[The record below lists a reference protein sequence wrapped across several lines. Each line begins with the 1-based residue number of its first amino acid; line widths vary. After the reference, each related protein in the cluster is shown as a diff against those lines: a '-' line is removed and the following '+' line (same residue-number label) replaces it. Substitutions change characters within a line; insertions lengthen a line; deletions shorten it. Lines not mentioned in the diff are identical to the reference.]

1 MRDGWAEV
9 RLGDVLVLD
18 NSKLGEHDEE
28 PVVFSLSKYDGVVLA
43 DDYFDKRIASDKLDG
58 YKVLGP
64 GGWAYS
70 TIHIDEG
77 SIATN
82 HHGLTG
88 VLSPMYTTMR
98 WVGQDDD
105 PRYFELLLRTPRMLT
120 VYRDHAAGT
129 VNRRRSLAYKAF
141 AELRVDVPPLVVQ
154 RRVVDLVDAVDTYA
168 AAGRWL
174 GEVAGRCLVAA
185 ISDHEAD
192 VPAGDHSRPLSDYVA
207 HTIGGV
213 WGVEPGGDEV
223 DVAVV
228 RSTEF
233 RNDGALGGSGVRRS
247 ITMRQLDSRRLQD
260 GDILLE
266 KSGGGPKQP
275 VGRVVSVQDIG
286 SDPTVCANF
295 VQLVRPDPDAVNPRY
310 LFHRMWGWHRAGRT
324 LEYQAQTTGIRNLR
338 TKDYLAQPISLPE
351 RAEQD
356 RLADLW
362 DALVDMTTAAVT
374 NAEDAGVLRA
384 SLLDELLS
392 GEREIPGS
400 YDELVRLVA

>member
-154 RRVVDLVDAVDTYA
+154 RRVVDLVDAVDAYA
-168 AAGRWL
+168 AAAQAGRLGVERAYLAVLVEQYGDLLATAPAEAFAAVAQSRLGKMLSKASKTGAAEHPYLRNANVQWDEL
-174 GEVAGRCLVAA
+174 RLDDLNTMSFSKSEQAEFSLRAGDLLVCEGGEVGRAALV
-185 ISDHEAD
+185 
-192 VPAGDHSRPLSDYVA
+192 
-207 HTIGGV
+207 
-213 WGVEPGGDEV
+213 VEDLPQV
-223 DVAVV
+223 FFQKALHRV
-228 RSTEF
+228 RC
-233 RNDGALGGSGVRRS
+233 G
-247 ITMRQLDSRRLQD
+247 
-260 GDILLE
+260 
-266 KSGGGPKQP
+266 
-275 VGRVVSVQDIG
+275 
-286 SDPTVCANF
+286 
-295 VQLVRPDPDAVNPRY
+295 
-310 LFHRMWGWHRAGRT
+310 
-324 LEYQAQTTGIRNLR
+324 
-338 TKDYLAQPISLPE
+338 
-351 RAEQD
+351 D
-356 RLADLW
+356 RLLPRFLLHYLRYCAETGGFRDLATAMTIQHLTGEKLKTLPVPVPPL
-362 DALVDMTTAAVT
+362 DQQQALVD
-374 NAEDAGVLRA
+374 VLDA
-384 SLLDELLS
+384 SLQLGHRSDHVVETVMALRSALLGELLS
-392 GEREIPGS
+392 GDREVPES
-400 YDELVRLVA
+400 YDDLVGVA

>member
-1 MRDGWAEV
+1 MPEGWRTV
-9 RLGDVLVLD
+9 RLGDVLVSD
-18 NSKLGEHDEE
+18 NSKLGAHGEE

-82 HHGLTG
+82 RHGLTG

-141 AELRVDVPPLVVQ
+141 AELRVDVPPLVMQ

-168 AAGRWL
+168 AAAGRAAAETRRALDAHLEGFDTWTVSDGTALGDRASMGSGPSWKAEQERSVAGPGTLPVVKITNTRPDGRLVMDERAFVADLPASTGVLDEDSLVMIRTNGNRDRIGNVYRCTPETVGHAVSAFQIAVHPFDPADSAYLFWYLRSPRVQRLISEAASGTTGLGNVAVRWL
-174 GEVAGRCLVAA
+174 RQLEVPWPDASTRAVFVDTAEAMLTASESASDVGEGLSGLRSALLGELL
-185 ISDHEAD
+185 
-192 VPAGDHSRPLSDYVA
+192 AGD
-207 HTIGGV
+207 
-213 WGVEPGGDEV
+213 
-223 DVAVV
+223 
-228 RSTEF
+228 
-233 RNDGALGGSGVRRS
+233 
-247 ITMRQLDSRRLQD
+247 
-260 GDILLE
+260 
-266 KSGGGPKQP
+266 
-275 VGRVVSVQDIG
+275 
-286 SDPTVCANF
+286 
-295 VQLVRPDPDAVNPRY
+295 
-310 LFHRMWGWHRAGRT
+310 
-324 LEYQAQTTGIRNLR
+324 
-338 TKDYLAQPISLPE
+338 
-351 RAEQD
+351 
-356 RLADLW
+356 
-362 DALVDMTTAAVT
+362 
-374 NAEDAGVLRA
+374 
-384 SLLDELLS
+384 
-392 GEREIPGS
+392 REIPGS